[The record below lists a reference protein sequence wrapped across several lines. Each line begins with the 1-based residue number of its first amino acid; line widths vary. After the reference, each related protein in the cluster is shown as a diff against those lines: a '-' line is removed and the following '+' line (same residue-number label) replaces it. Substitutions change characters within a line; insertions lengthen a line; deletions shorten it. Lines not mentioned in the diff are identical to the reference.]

1 VLVVSNNI
9 SYTSDT
15 TGDWVAPQ
23 GIPTWVPPL
32 LSTSGTSAI
41 TAGQLTTYSWNHPQT
56 KTPLEVLL
64 ATVIRSL
71 WDLHL
76 WGNEPNALRAVR
88 KPIRGINNAS
98 YTSPAAA
105 VELRII

>member
-1 VLVVSNNI
+1 VSNNI
-9 SYTSDT
+9 TYTSDT
-15 TGDWVAPQ
+15 GDWVD
-23 GIPTWVPPL
+23 PTWVATTPVA
-32 LSTSGTSAI
+32 SGTSAI
-41 TAGQLTTYSWNHPQT
+41 TTGQLTTYSWNQPQT

-76 WGNEPNALRAVR
+76 WGNEPNGIRAVR
-88 KPIRGINNAS
+88 KPIRGINNVLYIS
-98 YTSPAAA
+98 TAA

>member
-1 VLVVSNNI
+1 M
-9 SYTSDT
+9 YTSDT
-15 TGDWVAPQ
+15 SDWVD
-23 GIPTWVPPL
+23 PTLVA
-32 LSTSGTSAI
+32 SGTSAI

>member
-1 VLVVSNNI
+1 VSNNI
-9 SYTSDT
+9 TYTSDT
-15 TGDWVAPQ
+15 GDWVDPIWVAPTL
-23 GIPTWVPPL
+23 GTY
-32 LSTSGTSAI
+32 TGTSAVPS
-41 TAGQLTTYSWNHPQT
+41 GQLITYTWNHPQT

-76 WGNEPNALRAVR
+76 WGNEPNGIRAVR
-88 KPIRGINNAS
+88 KPIIGINDAP
-98 YTSPAAA
+98 YTSTAA